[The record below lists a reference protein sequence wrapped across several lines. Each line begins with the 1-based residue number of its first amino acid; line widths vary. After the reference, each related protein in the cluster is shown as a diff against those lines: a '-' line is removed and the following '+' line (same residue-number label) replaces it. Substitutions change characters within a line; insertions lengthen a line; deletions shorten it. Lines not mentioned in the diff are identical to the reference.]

1 MNFTINCYLFSKHLM
16 DGLPLELVVG
26 DSNMINLDWIE
37 ATLRNLEDLLPPNQ
51 SKLCIFVL
59 SIMGVPACRAA
70 ANRLFVPRAH
80 SQRHTFASLDNRN
93 GRVAHLVTFSNTFSW
108 FGCASARL
116 TSPSTSRR

>member
-1 MNFTINCYLFSKHLM
+1 M
-16 DGLPLELVVG
+16 DGLPLELVDG
-26 DSNMINLDWIE
+26 DSNMIYLDWIE
-37 ATLRNLEDLLPPNQ
+37 ANLRNLEDLLPPNQ

-93 GRVAHLVTFSNTFSW
+93 GRVAHLVTFSIRVHSV
-108 FGCASARL
+108 GLAVH
-116 TSPSTSRR
+116 PHG